1 MPQDTRTISKSII
14 KKLGINFKDINL
26 LKTALTHRSY
36 LNEHRKN
43 NLEHNERLEFLGD
56 AVLELITTKYLYTH
70 YDKPE
75 GELTNLRAALVK
87 GETLTKIGK
96 ELKIDSYLFLS
107 KGEAKTNGRSHNY
120 ILANT
125 IEAVIGAIYLD
136 QGIRAAK
143 KFISKYIIARLPS
156 IIDNQLYQDS
166 KSLFQEKAQEKEGVT
181 PSYKLITES
190 GPDHN
195 KHFKVGAYLGSLLV
209 AEGKGESKQEAQQ
222 NAAAESLKVK
232 KWD

>member
-1 MPQDTRTISKSII
+1 MPQDLRTIPKSLIE
-14 KKLGINFKDINL
+14 KLGIKFKDINL

-56 AVLELITTKYLYTH
+56 AVLELITTKYLYSH
-70 YDKPE
+70 YNKPE

-125 IEAVIGAIYLD
+125 IEAVIGAMYLD
-136 QGIRAAK
+136 QGIKIAEQ
-143 KFISKYIIARLPS
+143 FIAKYIIVKLPS
-156 IIDNQLYQDS
+156 IIDNQLYRDS
-166 KSLFQEKAQEKEGVT
+166 KSLFQEKAQEKEGIT
-181 PSYKLITES
+181 PSYKLVAEN

-195 KHFKVGAYLGSLLV
+195 KHFKVGAYLDSSLI
-209 AEGKGESKQEAQQ
+209 AEGKGDSKQEAQQ

-232 KWD
+232 NWN